1 MATQVFIL
9 LVVFYLIFFILSLTL
24 FLKFRQEILI
34 KQLIVFVLIILAV
47 LSHNYSVDY
56 GNHVAMYN
64 EAVAGI
70 LKHEISY
77 YLLARFVDLFSGTPF
92 LLFLLYAVMGVTVK
106 YKALSQLTEFL
117 FPSLLIYFSYFFILH
132 DVTQIRAGVS
142 SAFVLMSITALPD
155 RNKFRFFIF
164 AFFIY
169 LIF

>member
-92 LLFLLYAVMGVTVK
+92 LLFLLYAVMAVSYTH
-106 YKALSQLTEFL
+106 LTL
-117 FPSLLIYFSYFFILH
+117 PTIYS
-132 DVTQIRAGVS
+132 V
-142 SAFVLMSITALPD
+142 
-155 RNKFRFFIF
+155 
-164 AFFIY
+164 
-169 LIF
+169 

>member
-92 LLFLLYAVMGVTVK
+92 LLFLLYAVMGVTAVS
-106 YKALSQLTEFL
+106 YTHLRAHETVLDLVCR
-117 FPSLLIYFSYFFILH
+117 LLLE
-132 DVTQIRAGVS
+132 
-142 SAFVLMSITALPD
+142 
-155 RNKFRFFIF
+155 KKK
-164 AFFIY
+164 
-169 LIF
+169 